1 MNLFMF
7 KPWVTYRLLPF
18 IGGLLYPLGFPI
30 KGLPHFMGL
39 TFIGL
44 FLFLQSLALPY
55 GDDGSKAN
63 STVEHQGLN
72 LKTAVISLLLFSLG
86 YCLLGYYWIPYT
98 LKEFGA
104 IPFPINTLL
113 GTLFS
118 LIIAP
123 QYLAFILILHF
134 WARLNL
140 KKSSVAG
147 GVLTRNLIFSFLLML
162 LENLIP
168 QQFPAH
174 LGHTWLQL
182 SPYLGLTPIFGVPL
196 FSFVS
201 YFFILSFVAKWH
213 GYKFSFAGT
222 VLLFVTI
229 VLNLLMPLNYDQS
242 QPDLSLNLRLVQANI
257 GNFMKLDSETGGVNS
272 MQKIYKRYYDLSTD
286 DSSVFDEPIDLIV
299 WPETAYPQLLN
310 TSMMRV
316 SSAFIPSV
324 VRRAVSDS
332 GAQLFFGG
340 YDKSGSENKNYF
352 ETEYNAGFLI
362 SRDGKLAEVYHKML
376 LIPFGESLPFG
387 PLNPIFS
394 GLIKNLA
401 FFAKGQRYSVFELDG
416 GQRFISAIC
425 YEILF
430 SGFIRSYLNKSKKQP
445 HFIINLTND
454 SWYGDTSE
462 PYQHQYLAFWR
473 ALEFQIPIVRMTNT
487 GITSVLYPDGHESK
501 RLTIFQKAN
510 LDLSLPLKERDKT
523 IFQRFGLLGI
533 SGIFLLC
540 LLLSW
545 LWERFHRES

>member
-1 MNLFMF
+1 MF
-7 KPWVTYRLLPF
+7 KPWVTYRLFPF

-39 TFIGL
+39 TFLGV
-44 FLFLQSLALPY
+44 FLFLQSVDVSY
-55 GDDGSKAN
+55 GEVKEDKA
-63 STVEHQGLN
+63 T
-72 LKTAVISLLLFSLG
+72 LKRGIISLLLFSLG

-98 LKEFGA
+98 LNEFGA

-123 QYLAFILILHF
+123 QYLGFILFVHF
-134 WARLNL
+134 WKKLNL
-140 KKSSVAG
+140 KKSSMAG
-147 GVLTRNLIFSFLLML
+147 GVHTRNLLYAFLLVI
-162 LENLIP
+162 LENFIP

-182 SPYLGLTPIFGVPL
+182 SPYLGLTPYFGVPL

-201 YFFILSFVAKWH
+201 YALILSFISWWRVQRFDIF
-213 GYKFSFAGT
+213 GPI
-222 VLLFVTI
+222 LFVL
-229 VLNLLMPLNYDQS
+229 VLVTNFFMPLKYEKENS
-242 QPDLSLNLRLVQANI
+242 QHSLNLRLVQANI
-257 GNFMKLDSETGGVNS
+257 GNFMKLDSESGGRNS
-272 MQKIYKRYYDLSTD
+272 MQKIYKRYYDLSTK
-286 DSSVFDEPIDLIV
+286 DSDTFREPIDLIV

-324 VRRAVSDS
+324 ARRAVSDS

-340 YDKSGSENKNYF
+340 YDKSGTENKNYF

-362 SRDGKLAEVYHKML
+362 SREGKLADVYHKML

-387 PLNPIFS
+387 PLNPLFA
-394 GLIKNLA
+394 GMIKNLA
-401 FFAKGQRYSVFELDG
+401 FFAKGQRYALFELDG
-416 GQRFISAIC
+416 GQKFISAIC

-430 SGFIRSYLNKSKKQP
+430 SGFIKKYLNETKEQA

-473 ALEFQIPIVRMTNT
+473 ALEYQIPIVRMTNT
-487 GITSVLYPDGHESK
+487 GVTSVLYPDGSESK
-501 RLTIFQKAN
+501 RLPLFKKDI
-510 LDLSLPLKERDKT
+510 LDIELPLKDRT
-523 IFQRFGLLGI
+523 PTFFQKFGLFTLVV
-533 SGIFLLC
+533 IFLI
-540 LLLSW
+540 LLVVAWIVEKLKGKK
-545 LWERFHRES
+545 EES